1 MGVFTIKTQKPTIFH
16 FPHMLVT
23 ELIWAAGHCILNTI
37 FCKMTD
43 IQVSNSLLGW
53 SGDEFSLLRL
63 KQYKKKIGFAN
74 SALLPRKG
82 NVQEEKHGKK
92 KEE

>member
-1 MGVFTIKTQKPTIFH
+1 MCAPCAIALFSLFFQTKSVISFKMGVFTIKTQKPTIFH

-53 SGDEFSLLRL
+53 SGDEFSLTE
-63 KQYKKKIGFAN
+63 I
-74 SALLPRKG
+74 
-82 NVQEEKHGKK
+82 EKND
-92 KEE
+92 